1 MKTRLRVG
9 RRLLV
14 VVAVPLIALGVLT
27 AVFVSGQREQR
38 SLALNDRALVRAF
51 ADAGRAQ
58 AALRAE
64 QVLSASFMASGDPA
78 TADQLAGARSTTDEA
93 FARSTAGLAAV
104 HVKDPDGSVARLSA
118 RYRAMVSELP
128 NVRSLV
134 ENTGQDDAVDRLEDF
149 ATRADIATEMSTSLA
164 VATSPAI
171 DLSAGLVLDQTM
183 AANGSRFAYAVLV
196 SAPGEVDKVA
206 QDRFEVSGER
216 LDALNLTSRTTPA
229 DAAERAILNRARHTE
244 AVRHADGLMQA
255 LDTKAPADERPT
267 DSAKLGSDAVAAIM
281 AFDTAQTEV
290 LDLALNAS
298 AVRVAEATDTIWMV
312 VAIAAAGLV
321 LTALVAWGVK
331 RSLDNPGIVPPKIND
346 LGPAGADA
354 WINLARRNQGLLDR
368 QIRYLDSLES
378 TEQDPDQLE
387 RLFHLDHLATR
398 MRRNEASMLLLAGAE
413 PCRQRSRS
421 VLLTD
426 VVRAAIGEVE
436 DYQRLDLGEMA
447 KANVRG
453 SAAADLTHLLSELM
467 ENSTR
472 HSSPET
478 TVEVAGRT
486 TPDGGYAVTLTDDG
500 PGMDAELMSEVN
512 ERLASPPEVGPSMG
526 SCPSLGFLVVA
537 ALAARHRISVRL
549 LPGRAGGV
557 IAAVTL
563 PMHLVEPIAASE
575 GGPGPNASPK
585 NAEAHPVV
593 PGQSLP
599 VRGHGAALRAE
610 VGR

>member
-104 HVKDPDGSVARLSA
+104 HVEDPDGSVARLSA

-164 VATSPAI
+164 GATSPAI

-206 QDRFEVSGER
+206 QDRFEVAGER

-290 LDLALNAS
+290 LDLALN
-298 AVRVAEATDTIWMV
+298 V
-312 VAIAAAGLV
+312 G
-321 LTALVAWGVK
+321 G
-331 RSLDNPGIVPPKIND
+331 
-346 LGPAGADA
+346 
-354 WINLARRNQGLLDR
+354 
-368 QIRYLDSLES
+368 
-378 TEQDPDQLE
+378 
-387 RLFHLDHLATR
+387 
-398 MRRNEASMLLLAGAE
+398 
-413 PCRQRSRS
+413 
-421 VLLTD
+421 
-426 VVRAAIGEVE
+426 
-436 DYQRLDLGEMA
+436 
-447 KANVRG
+447 
-453 SAAADLTHLLSELM
+453 
-467 ENSTR
+467 
-472 HSSPET
+472 
-478 TVEVAGRT
+478 AGR
-486 TPDGGYAVTLTDDG
+486 
-500 PGMDAELMSEVN
+500 
-512 ERLASPPEVGPSMG
+512 
-526 SCPSLGFLVVA
+526 
-537 ALAARHRISVRL
+537 
-549 LPGRAGGV
+549 
-557 IAAVTL
+557 
-563 PMHLVEPIAASE
+563 
-575 GGPGPNASPK
+575 
-585 NAEAHPVV
+585 
-593 PGQSLP
+593 
-599 VRGHGAALRAE
+599 
-610 VGR
+610 